1 MDQCRATKPNG
12 ERCRGSATGPH
23 GFCWAHDPKH
33 AEQRSRQASRAAKAK
48 PIQEIKDL
56 KAQLEYLVEDVLE
69 GRREKDVVIVANQL
83 LNTRLRAIEIERRVK
98 ETEEQEERLRALEA
112 QSWGS

>member
-56 KAQLEYLVEDVLE
+56 KAQLEDLVEDALE
-69 GRREKDVVIVANQL
+69 GRREKGVVVVVNQI
-83 LNTRLRAIEIERRVK
+83 LNTRLRLIELERKIR
-98 ETEEQEERLRALEA
+98 ETEDIEERIKALERS
-112 QSWGS
+112 SWGA